1 MPNRVLKDSITCSK
15 QIDSLTWFQEVMFYR
30 LIVKADDFGRYH
42 ADPQIVKSEL
52 FPRKEDLTK
61 KAVAEGLDALEA
73 CGLIKRYAWEEAD
86 YLQIVKWEDHQ
97 QRRATKSK
105 FPDVNGNH
113 VIANSGNR
121 NQMKSIDINCNQLQ
135 SNDNNRNQMSPNT
148 NTNTNTKTKT
158 NNAREESADAFASD
172 EELFAIQKD
181 HDQILDSAKRIG
193 LPLTEKNCDDLIG
206 LYEVYGLEAVLH
218 GIKEA
223 GEYNKISIAYIRKV
237 AANYGNEKPKS
248 GDDWE
253 DNVMKSVV
261 WG

>member
-61 KAVAEGLDALEA
+61 KAVAEGLDALEDS
-73 CGLIKRYAWEEAD
+73 GLIKRYVWEDVD

-105 FPDVNGNH
+105 FPDSNGNH
-113 VIANSGNR
+113 VISGSGKCS
-121 NQMKSIDINCNQLQ
+121 QLKSIDINCNQLQ
-135 SNDNNRNQMSPNT
+135 SDDNNRNQMSPNT
-148 NTNTNTKTKT
+148 NTNTNTKT
-158 NNAREESADAFASD
+158 NSACAREESSAAFASD
-172 EELFAIQKD
+172 EDMISIQQD
-181 HDQILDSAKRIG
+181 HDAILDAAKKIG
-193 LPLTEKNCDDLIG
+193 LPQTEKNCDDLIALYDSFG
-206 LYEVYGLEAVLH
+206 LDAVLH
-218 GIKEA
+218 GISEA
-223 GEYNKISIAYIRKV
+223 GEYNKVSLAYIRKV
-237 AANYGNEKPKS
+237 AGNYGNEKPKEQ
-248 GDDWE
+248 GNWE
-253 DNVMKSVV
+253 DEVMKSVV